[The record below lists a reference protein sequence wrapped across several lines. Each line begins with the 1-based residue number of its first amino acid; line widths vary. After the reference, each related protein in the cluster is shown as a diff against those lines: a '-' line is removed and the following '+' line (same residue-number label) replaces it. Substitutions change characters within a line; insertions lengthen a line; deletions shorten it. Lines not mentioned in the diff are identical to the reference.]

1 MSLHPISW
9 KYCFTKI
16 YRKLPFFKIKKI
28 HEHAA
33 YRFNSVFWKGTAAAA
48 DVTAAAADINAAA
61 AADANAASAA
71 KC

>member
-1 MSLHPISW
+1 MSHELL
-9 KYCFTKI
+9 
-16 YRKLPFFKIKKI
+16 YRSFAIGYKEGFNFFKIKKI

-33 YRFNSVFWKGTAAAA
+33 YRSNSVFWKGTAAAA

-61 AADANAASAA
+61 